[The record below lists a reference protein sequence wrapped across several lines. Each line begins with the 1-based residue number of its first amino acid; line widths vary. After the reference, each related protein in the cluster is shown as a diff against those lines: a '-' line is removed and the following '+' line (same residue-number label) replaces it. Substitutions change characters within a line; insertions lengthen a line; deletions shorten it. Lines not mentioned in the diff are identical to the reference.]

1 MIIVDNLKL
10 LGEKKNRLYL
20 ILVVWLLIGDIV
32 IQIEPIVGIIIF
44 LPYLAFMLYLFILA
58 IITKKDVRDYSAWKL
73 ILLLIL
79 LFPIMIIMAI
89 VLFIMFAFSVIS
101 YIFMTSWFILYGII
115 LISKKADKKLHE
127 LPLKPLTRSVEFFGG
142 IVIAGALLFLFY
154 YAPMLDVQKVIFE
167 TEVPVLLNYVYLI
180 VGIVLAGL
188 ALTCII
194 FMFKKSFNAWFGMF
208 CIVAAIYA
216 FFLALKI
223 FLGLSDLESS
233 SYTSLPMEIAL
244 LVIDISILV
253 YAISTLLGSHAE
265 LLAKQ
270 LKYFG
275 IDTIFIWLLFSK
287 ASYEFVVNFPYDS
300 LLGIFVQGNTSTTFS
315 PFLNL
320 INLLNADLI
329 NLAKNI
335 AVLAFFL
342 ILLILLGFW
351 EIRKYNRAE
360 WKRKGSDKEEI
371 EKLVI
376 PIEKKGFDERK
387 SENQIENKESENT
400 QEEKKEEE

>member
-20 ILVVWLLIGDIV
+20 ILVIWLLIGDIV

-194 FMFKKSFNAWFGMF
+194 FMFKKSFNAWFGTF

-300 LLGIFVQGNTSTTFS
+300 LFGIFIQGNTSTTFS

-320 INLLNADLI
+320 INLLNADFI

-360 WKRKGSDKEEI
+360 RKVKEGDIEEI
-371 EKLVI
+371 ENLEI
-376 PIEKKGFDERK
+376 PIEREGVDDE
-387 SENQIENKESENT
+387 EIETPINSKELED
-400 QEEKKEEE
+400 EKKEEE

>member
-20 ILVVWLLIGDIV
+20 ILVVWLLVGDIF
-32 IQIEPIVGIIIF
+32 IQINPIVGILIF
-44 LPYLAFMLYLFILA
+44 LPYLAFMIYLFILA

-73 ILLLIL
+73 ILLLL
-79 LFPIMIIMAI
+79 LLIPIMVVMAI
-89 VLFIMFAFSVIS
+89 ILVIIFAASIIS

-115 LISKKADKKLHE
+115 LISKKVDNKLHE

-142 IVIAGALLFLFY
+142 ILIAGALLFLFY
-154 YAPMLDVQKVIFE
+154 YAPTLDVEKVIFE

-188 ALTCII
+188 ALTCLI

-208 CIVAAIYA
+208 CIVAAIYG
-216 FFLALKI
+216 FFLALKV
-223 FLGLSDLESS
+223 FLGLSDLESAS
-233 SYTSLPMEIAL
+233 DTSPLMKVAL
-244 LVIDISILV
+244 LVIDISIIV

-265 LLAKQ
+265 VLAKQ

-275 IDTIFIWLLFSK
+275 IDTVFIWLLFSK
-287 ASYEFVVNFPYDS
+287 ASYEFVVNFPYDTLVS
-300 LLGIFVQGNTSTTFS
+300 ITNQGVISAIFA

-320 INLLNADLI
+320 VHLLNADLI
-329 NLAKNI
+329 NLAKNA
-335 AVLAFFL
+335 AVLIFFL
-342 ILLILLGFW
+342 MLLILLGFW

-360 WKRKGSDKEEI
+360 RKKKVGDTEEI
-371 EKLVI
+371 EKIEI
-376 PIEKKGFDERK
+376 PIEGEDIKEME
-387 SENQIENKESENT
+387 ENQKDKI
-400 QEEKKEEE
+400 EEE

>member
-20 ILVVWLLIGDIV
+20 ILVIWLLIGDVV
-32 IQIEPIVGIIIF
+32 IQINPIVGILVF
-44 LPYLAFMLYLFILA
+44 LPYLAFMIYLFILA

-79 LFPIMIIMAI
+79 LIPIMVVMAI
-89 VLFIMFAFSVIS
+89 ILVILFAASIIS

-115 LISKKADKKLHE
+115 LISKKVDNKLHD

-142 IVIAGALLFLFY
+142 IIIAGALLFLFY
-154 YAPMLDVQKVIFE
+154 YAPTLDVNKVIFE

-180 VGIVLAGL
+180 IGIVLTGL
-188 ALTCII
+188 ALMCLI

-208 CIVAAIYA
+208 CIVAAIYG
-216 FFLALKI
+216 FFLALKV
-223 FLGLSDLESS
+223 FLGLSDLESAS
-233 SYTSLPMEIAL
+233 DTSPLMKVAL
-244 LVIDISILV
+244 LVIDISIIV

-265 LLAKQ
+265 VLAKQ

-287 ASYEFVVNFPYDS
+287 ASYEFVVNFPYDTLVS
-300 LLGIFVQGNTSTTFS
+300 VTNQGVTSAIFA

-320 INLLNADLI
+320 VHLLNADLI
-329 NLAKNI
+329 SLAKNA

-360 WKRKGSDKEEI
+360 KKKKDGDTEEI
-371 EKLVI
+371 EKLEI
-376 PIEKKGFDERK
+376 PIEKGDSEERGV
-387 SENQIENKESENT
+387 EDQVENKESEDA
-400 QEEKKEEE
+400 